1 MLFLGTLDRTQ
12 GNRTIKSHKAALVL
26 DRQGQ
31 QINIGQLPMAVD
43 FAVVKSG
50 RVQQADVV
58 GPELVPWSLAKIM
71 QRLQGL
77 LKRCR
82 PLITGLA
89 DDAYA
94 TILRQRA
101 TCPAG

>member
-1 MLFLGTLDRTQ
+1 MLFLGTFDRTQ
-12 GNRTIKSHKAALVL
+12 RNRSIKGHKTTLVF

-58 GPELVPWSLAKIM
+58 GPELVSWGLAKIM
-71 QRLQGL
+71 QSFQGL

-82 PLITGLA
+82 PQITGLA
-89 DDAYA
+89 NDANA

-101 TCPAG
+101 T

>member
-1 MLFLGTLDRTQ
+1 MLLFCALDRTQ
-12 GNRTIKSHKAALVL
+12 GNRTIKSHKATLVL

-31 QINIGQLPMAVD
+31 QINIGQLAMAVD
-43 FAVVKSG
+43 FAVVKSC
-50 RVQQADVV
+50 RIQQADVV
-58 GPELVPWSLAKIM
+58 GPELVPWGLAKIM

-77 LKRCR
+77 LKRYR

-89 DDAYA
+89 DDADA

-101 TCPAG
+101 ACPAV